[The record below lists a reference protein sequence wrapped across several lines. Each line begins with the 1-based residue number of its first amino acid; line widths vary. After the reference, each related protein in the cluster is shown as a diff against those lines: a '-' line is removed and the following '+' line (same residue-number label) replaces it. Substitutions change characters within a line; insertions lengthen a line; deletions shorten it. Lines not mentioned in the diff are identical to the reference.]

1 MGTNKALRKA
11 KHDAYMAKQ
20 EKQGRKVVN
29 WIFGILIVL
38 AIMFAIFK
46 MFTLLFKPI
55 KNLQVMIILMLI
67 ISMLMLMFLYL
78 DLIKKHS

>member
-38 AIMFAIFK
+38 AIIFAIF
-46 MFTLLFKPI
+46 TVYI
-55 KNLQVMIILMLI
+55 V
-67 ISMLMLMFLYL
+67 
-78 DLIKKHS
+78 